1 MDHSENSCQL
11 YLIIPANTDRDAVLE
26 FVQANLIG
34 KISCMFLQSGNDEKV
49 DRGFADILLRH
60 AHEASIP
67 LLLEDDIATA
77 KELGTDGVHILADEA
92 IYSEARQSLG
102 EDAIIGVECALSRH
116 AGLTFAEL
124 GASYIAF
131 SPNEDVVPDESAQ
144 NIEELV
150 SWWAE
155 TVTVPCVSWDLPTIE
170 SAQGLASA
178 GSDFV
183 ALGNTIWSHA
193 NGPVAAAEELLG
205 KLAEQ
210 QVPA

>member
-1 MDHSENSCQL
+1 MDHSENGCQL
-11 YLIIPANTDRDAVLE
+11 YLVIPANIDRDAVLE
-26 FVQANLIG
+26 FVQAGLLS
-34 KISCMFLQSGNDEKV
+34 KISCMALQSDNDGKV
-49 DRGFADILLRH
+49 DREFADILLRH
-60 AHEASIP
+60 AHDASIP

-77 KELGTDGVHILADEA
+77 KELGTDGVHIVADEA
-92 IYSEARQSLG
+92 IYAEARRSLG
-102 EDAIIGVECALSRH
+102 DDAIIGVECALSRH

-131 SPNEDVVPDESAQ
+131 SPDEDVVPDETAQ
-144 NIEELV
+144 SIEELI

-170 SAQGLASA
+170 SAQHLANA

-183 ALGNTIWSHA
+183 ALGHTIWSHP
-193 NGPVAAAEELLG
+193 NSPVAATEELLG

-210 QVPA
+210 QVSA